1 MAMGLL
7 TASTAL
13 SLVAVAMVLLAAL
26 DVVRHD
32 RMTTTARVRLTV
44 ALVFGLVVAW
54 LQWPFLS

>member
-13 SLVAVAMVLLAAL
+13 SLVAVIMVLLAAL

-32 RMTTTARVRLTV
+32 QMTTTARVRLTV

>member
-32 RMTTTARVRLTV
+32 QMTTTARVRLTV

>member
-32 RMTTTARVRLTV
+32 QMTTTARVLLTV

>member
-1 MAMGLL
+1 MGLP

-13 SLVAVAMVLLAAL
+13 ALVAVAMVLLAAL

-32 RMTTTARVRLTV
+32 QMTTTARVRLTV

-54 LQWPFLS
+54 LQWPFLP

>member
-13 SLVAVAMVLLAAL
+13 SLIVVVMVLLAAL

-32 RMTTTARVRLTV
+32 QMTTTARVRLTV

>member
-1 MAMGLL
+1 MGLL

-13 SLVAVAMVLLAAL
+13 ALVAVAMVLLAAL

-32 RMTTTARVRLTV
+32 QMTTTARVRLTV

-54 LQWPFLS
+54 LQWPFLP